1 MVSRVHPKV
10 RPPSLGGKRVMVES
24 PEQSTRGQIIRFL
37 KTNGGAEPKAIAKA
51 CGPTTVAVRRHLLN
65 LRAAGLIQAKTER
78 RPKGR
83 PTTVYSLTE
92 LGDAEFPRDYE
103 GLACDVLSS
112 LRVLDGEAKIF
123 QVFRHRRK
131 DMTARYLPRMK
142 GKNLEQRVREVA
154 AILTECGYMADAS
167 PTGRDS
173 FLLTERN
180 CAIPRVA
187 KCFPIT
193 CEEELCLIRDLVGAS
208 VTRVSH
214 MLAGDRTCGY
224 LIQRKGT
231 STGASQTRL
240 NCKRGILPGGADDRI
255 VSKGGLT
262 AAAIFS

>member
-1 MVSRVHPKV
+1 MGE
-10 RPPSLGGKRVMVES
+10 LA
-24 PEQSTRGQIIRFL
+24 EQSTRTEILRFL
-37 KTNGGAEPKAIAKA
+37 KANGGAEAKAIAKA
-51 CGPTTVAVRRHLLN
+51 CGPTTMAVRRHLLN
-65 LRAAGLIQAKTER
+65 LRVAGLIQAKTEW

-83 PTTVYSLTE
+83 PTTVYSLTAS
-92 LGDAEFPRDYE
+92 GDAEFPRDYE
-103 GLACDVLSS
+103 GIACDVLSS

-231 STGASQTRL
+231 STGASQTRF
-240 NCKRGILPGGADDRI
+240 NCRRGILPGGTDDRI

-262 AAAIFS
+262 EAAILG

>member
-1 MVSRVHPKV
+1 MGE
-10 RPPSLGGKRVMVES
+10 LA
-24 PEQSTRGQIIRFL
+24 EQSTRTEILRFL
-37 KTNGGAEPKAIAKA
+37 KANGGAEAKAIAKA

-92 LGDAEFPRDYE
+92 SGDAEFPRDYE

-240 NCKRGILPGGADDRI
+240 NCRRGILPGGADDRI

-262 AAAIFS
+262 EAAIFS